1 MTLTRDTHNT
11 GNSMA
16 DAETLPKYSPEQ
28 KLDIISK
35 LMEDAKQKH
44 HSENDAL
51 RDEFNTY
58 HSRFMS
64 GEVTPIE
71 LERYEGDWLKALKE
85 KDRAKKNDIVEGQGL
100 NLRRIEIACIN
111 NRPFTDLGNAERIV
125 DQYKTLVKYCHPFKS
140 WYVWTPSEGR
150 WKQDVDNYCYRIAKD
165 VVRRIPIEA
174 QRAPTKEMMKAGYSW
189 AFVCENRSH
198 LTGMIELAQM
208 DKRIIVAPDDL
219 DANDYLFNMQNCT
232 FNLRTLEQQSHLK
245 SDNISKLAPFDYSK
259 NATCPQFIKYLD
271 RIFRNRGERKQE
283 TISFLQRAVGY
294 TLTGGTH
301 EQCVFLLYGSGANGK
316 SVFLDV
322 LNAMMG
328 EYGTVTQSKSFTTNH
343 GEINNDIAALA
354 GKRMVCASENS
365 SDTKLDESLIKQLTG
380 GEDIC
385 ARFLHQEFFTY
396 KPKFKIW
403 WGFNHPPAITDMTNS
418 IWRRIKII
426 PFEEVLPESE
436 WDKKLAQKLIET
448 ELPGIFNW
456 AIEGLK
462 EYYNGGL
469 NPPTIVSKA
478 TSDYKE
484 EQDIL
489 HDFIFDYCEIPKDDE
504 GFGKPKTTKASDL
517 YAAYKTWNSYNG
529 DEKPMSSTKFGRLLR
544 DKGFGKERERD
555 GIYYL
560 GIRIKASMLT
570 QKH

>member
-1 MTLTRDTHNT
+1 M
-11 GNSMA
+11 GES
-16 DAETLPKYSPEQ
+16 ESLPSYSQEQ
-28 KLDIISK
+28 KLDLINK
-35 LMEDAKQKH
+35 LMEDVKQKRYT
-44 HSENDAL
+44 ENDAL
-51 RDEFNTY
+51 RTEFNSY
-58 HSRFMS
+58 HKRFIA
-64 GEVTPIE
+64 GEVSPKE
-71 LERYEGDWLKALKE
+71 LEDYNGDWLRALKE
-85 KDRAKKNDIVEGQGL
+85 KDRSKKNDIIEGEGS
-100 NLRRIEIACIN
+100 NLKRIEIACIN
-111 NRPFTDLGNAERIV
+111 CRPFTDLGNAERIV
-125 DQYKTLVKYCHPFKS
+125 DQYKTLIKYCHPFKS

-174 QRAPTKEMMKAGYSW
+174 QRAPTKEMMGQGYSW

-208 DKRIIVAPDDL
+208 DRRIIVTPDDL
-219 DANDYLFNMQNCT
+219 DSNDYLFNLQNCT
-232 FNLRTLEQQSHLK
+232 FNLKTLEKQEHTK
-245 SDNISKLAPFDYSK
+245 SDNISKLAPFEYRET
-259 NATCPQFIKYLD
+259 ATCPQFNKYLD
-271 RIFRNRGERKQE
+271 RIFRNRGDKKQD

-294 TLTGGTH
+294 TLTGSTQ
-301 EQCVFLLYGSGANGK
+301 EQCLFLLYGSGANGK

-396 KPKFKIW
+396 RPKFKIW

-418 IWRRIKII
+418 IWRRIKIV
-426 PFEEVLPESE
+426 PFEEVLPEVE
-436 WDKKLAQKLIET
+436 WDRKLAQKLIDT

-456 AIEGLK
+456 AVEGLK
-462 EYYNGGL
+462 SYYEIGL
-469 NPPTIVSKA
+469 SPPNIVSKA
-478 TSDYKE
+478 TSDYKM
-484 EQDIL
+484 EQDVL
-489 HDFIFDYCEIPKDDE
+489 HDFVFEYCEIPVDNE
-504 GFGKPKTTKASDL
+504 GFGKSKNIKASEL
-517 YAAYKTWNSYNG
+517 YSAFKVWNSYNG

-544 DKGFGKERERD
+544 DKGFSKERGRE

-560 GIRIKASMLT
+560 GIRVKAGMLT
-570 QKH
+570 HKH

>member
-1 MTLTRDTHNT
+1 MGESEAAPRYTH
-11 GNSMA
+11 
-16 DAETLPKYSPEQ
+16 EQ
-28 KLDIISK
+28 KLGLIDK
-35 LMEDAKQKH
+35 LMVDAEQNR
-44 HSENDAL
+44 HSDNDGL
-51 RDEFNTY
+51 RDEFKKY
-58 HSRFMS
+58 HSRFIA
-64 GEVTPIE
+64 GEVSPKE
-71 LERYEGDWLKALKE
+71 LEDYNGDWLKALKE
-85 KDRAKKNDIVEGQGL
+85 KDRSKKNDIIDGEGS
-100 NLRRIEIACIN
+100 NLKRIEIACIN
-111 NRPFTDLGNAERIV
+111 NRPFTDLGNSERLV
-125 DQYKTLVKYCHPFKS
+125 DQYKLLVKYCHPFKS

-208 DKRIIVAPDDL
+208 DRRIIVSPDDL
-219 DANDYLFNMQNCT
+219 DANDYLFNLQNCT
-232 FNLRTLEQQSHLK
+232 FNLKTLQEQDHTK
-245 SDNISKLAPFDYSK
+245 SDNISRLAPFDYNPK
-259 NATCPQFIKYLD
+259 AVCPQFKKYLD
-271 RIFRNRGERKQE
+271 RIFRNRGDKKQE

-294 TLTGGTH
+294 TLTGSTQ
-301 EQCVFLLYGSGANGK
+301 EQCLFLLYGSGANGK

-365 SDTKLDESLIKQLTG
+365 SDTNLDESLIKQLTG

-396 KPKFKIW
+396 RPKFKIW

-418 IWRRIKII
+418 IWRRIKIV
-426 PFEEVLPESE
+426 PFEEVLPEAE
-436 WDKKLAQKLIET
+436 WDRKLAQKLIGT

-462 EYYNGGL
+462 SYYEIGL
-469 NPPTIVSKA
+469 NPPSIVSKA
-478 TSDYKE
+478 TSDYKM

-489 HDFIFDYCEIPKDDE
+489 HDFIFEYCEIPKDEE
-504 GFGKPKTTKASDL
+504 GFGKSKVIKASVL
-517 YAAYKTWNSYNG
+517 YAAYKSWNSYNG

-544 DKGFGKERERD
+544 DRVLLRKGTVMVS
-555 GIYYL
+555 I
-560 GIRIKASMLT
+560 I
-570 QKH
+570 